1 MPENAIASQSCLQ
14 ERRSAGATRDT
25 APTGLLRAFDWILKR
40 YGIGGL
46 HLTLP
51 SGASS
56 VVGQPSCPLEA
67 HVALKSY
74 GALWKLASRGAL
86 GFAESYMD
94 GDFDTDDLRKIFEV
108 YLANEPAI
116 TRSFPSL
123 NDTRARDRHYHLRR
137 RNTLTGSRRNIAAH
151 YDLGNAFYRLWLDA
165 DMSYSSA
172 IYLHPEMTLEE
183 AQAHKQREIVAAL
196 ELQGGDRLLEIGCG
210 WGALAERMARAGA
223 RVTAT
228 TISNEQLAA
237 ARERIGDAG
246 LEDEVEVRFEDY
258 RLTSGTFD
266 RIVSVEMI
274 EAVGEENWPLFFKT
288 VNERLAPG
296 GVAVIQAITIRED
309 AFAQYRE
316 NPDFIQR
323 YIFPGGMLPTVA
335 LMRQRAGEQGLGFET
350 VERFGLSYALTL
362 ADWRRRFEAAW
373 PQIAKLGF
381 DERFRRMW
389 LYYLIYCEV
398 GFERGLIDVG
408 LYRLRKPD
416 VD

>member
-1 MPENAIASQSCLQ
+1 
-14 ERRSAGATRDT
+14 
-25 APTGLLRAFDWILKR
+25 
-40 YGIGGL
+40 
-46 HLTLP
+46 
-51 SGASS
+51 
-56 VVGQPSCPLEA
+56 
-67 HVALKSY
+67 
-74 GALWKLASRGAL
+74 
-86 GFAESYMD
+86 
-94 GDFDTDDLRKIFEV
+94 
-108 YLANEPAI
+108 
-116 TRSFPSL
+116 
-123 NDTRARDRHYHLRR
+123 
-137 RNTLTGSRRNIAAH
+137 
-151 YDLGNAFYRLWLDA
+151 
-165 DMSYSSA
+165 
-172 IYLHPEMTLEE
+172 
-183 AQAHKQREIVAAL
+183 
-196 ELQGGDRLLEIGCG
+196 
-210 WGALAERMARAGA
+210 MARAGA
-223 RVTAT
+223 RVTAI

-237 ARERIGDAG
+237 ARDRIGHAG

-373 PQIAKLGF
+373 PQIARLGF
-381 DERFRRMW
+381 DERYRRMW